1 MSDIKTAVTSSIE
14 KDNLATEIEIPIT
27 AKSPKP
33 FAALQLFSVKKIL
46 TALFFIL
53 LAASVSLIVPSN
65 EIAWVIAVLLL
76 TIYLFAFE
84 VVRID
89 IAAICVMVFL
99 GLTSVLAPYMGLQQ
113 GLVDPQLLF
122 NGFSSNA
129 VISIIAVMIIG
140 AGLDKTGLM
149 GSVAQAILKVG
160 GTQEQRIIPIISSTV
175 AFISSFMQ
183 NVGAAALFIPVV
195 SRISARANLPLSRLL
210 MPMGFCAILGGTMTM
225 IGSSPLILLNDLMIS
240 SNLTLP
246 AQQQMSP
253 WGLFAVTPIGIALVI
268 VGILYFMLLGRFVLP
283 KVAPQE
289 LESSS
294 PMAYFKETYGLDY
307 GLIEVLVPSDS
318 DLIGSSLEQLES
330 PNGVRVIAA
339 QFTNGSVRIGPGGLD
354 REVGIE
360 ANTVLGVMGTPVQ
373 LSAFCNHYQLTLR
386 PEMDSFADALSA
398 QKAGIAEVVVPPS
411 SKLIGKSAIDLRLRN
426 STGMSLMGLHRA
438 GETTQAGENVRE
450 IPLQAGDTLICH
462 TTWDALSRLES
473 DRNYVVVNKDYPIEE
488 LRPHKVGWALTF
500 FSIAIALVLFTEV
513 RLSIALLTGALGMVM
528 TNVLNIDE
536 AYKAVSWKT
545 VFLLA
550 SLIPLGM
557 AVESSGTAAW
567 IAHNTL
573 QLLAGVPIWG
583 LQLAVA
589 LLATFFSLVM
599 SNVGAT
605 VLLVPLAVNIAIGAG
620 GNPAVFA
627 LIVALA
633 TSNAFLIPT
642 HQVNALIM
650 GPGGY
655 KVIDFVRAGGLM
667 SVLFLAVLIPVI
679 NLLY

>member
-1 MSDIKTAVTSSIE
+1 MSETKIVPPDLNDSDSADQIDLLKEE
-14 KDNLATEIEIPIT
+14 KIQSKWHISEGVP
-27 AKSPKP
+27 
-33 FAALQLFSVKKIL
+33 VKHIVG
-46 TALFFIL
+46 ALFFIM
-53 LAASVSLIVPSN
+53 LAYITSAYVPSIQ
-65 EIAWVIAVLLL
+65 IAWVVAVLLM

-89 IAAICVMVFL
+89 IAAISVMVFL
-99 GLTSVLAPYMGLQQ
+99 GLTSVLAPYLGLSE
-113 GLVDPQLLF
+113 GLVDPEKLF
-122 NGFSSNA
+122 VGFSSNA
-129 VISIIAVMIIG
+129 VISIIAVMVIG

-149 GSVAQAILKVG
+149 GKVAQGILKVG
-160 GTQEQRIIPIISSTV
+160 GTSEQRIIPIISSTV

-195 SRISARANLPLSRLL
+195 SRISVRANLPLSRLL

-225 IGSSPLILLNDLMIS
+225 IGSSPLILLNDLLIA
-240 SNLTLP
+240 SNQTLP
-246 AQQQMSP
+246 ADQQMVL
-253 WGLFAVTPIGIALVI
+253 WGLFSVTPIGICLI
-268 VGILYFMLLGRFVLP
+268 LVGIIYFVVLGRFVLP
-283 KVAPQE
+283 KVDTQE
-289 LESSS
+289 SDSSS

-307 GLIEVLVPSDS
+307 GLVEILVPSDS
-318 DLIGSSLEQLES
+318 PIIGMSLESLES
-330 PNGVRVIAA
+330 PNGIRVIAA
-339 QFTNGSVRIGPGGLD
+339 QFPNGSLRIGPGGLD
-354 REVGIE
+354 RNVGID

-373 LSAFCNHYQLTLR
+373 LGKFCNKFELQLR

-398 QKAGIAEVVVPPS
+398 QKAGIAEVVVPPG
-411 SKLIGKSAIDLRLRN
+411 SKLIGRSAIDVRLRN

-438 GETTQAGENVRE
+438 GETTQAGDNVRAIE
-450 IPLQAGDTLICH
+450 FQAGDTMICH
-462 TTWDALSRLES
+462 TTWDALSRLEGN
-473 DRNYVVVNKDYPIEE
+473 RNYIVVNKDYPIEE
-488 LRPHKVGWALTF
+488 LRPHKVGWALLF
-500 FSIAIALVLFTEV
+500 FTIALSLVLFTDV

-528 TNVLNIDE
+528 TNVISIDE

-557 AVESSGTAAW
+557 AVETSGTAAW
-567 IAHNTL
+567 IANNTL
-573 QLLAGVPIWG
+573 SILDGVPLWG

-589 LLATFFSLVM
+589 ILATLFSLVM

-605 VLLVPLAVNIAIGAG
+605 VLLVPLAINIAIGAG

-655 KVIDFVRAGGLM
+655 KVLDFIRAGGVM
-667 SVLFLAVLIPVI
+667 SILFLAVLIPLV
-679 NLLY
+679 NLVF

>member
-1 MSDIKTAVTSSIE
+1 MSDIKTAGASPIE
-14 KDNLATEIEIPIT
+14 KDNLVTEIEIPM
-27 AKSPKP
+27 AVKVSKP
-33 FAALQLFSVKKIL
+33 IAVLQSFSIKKIF
-46 TALFFIL
+46 TALFFVL
-53 LAASVSLIVPSN
+53 LAASISFIVPSN

-84 VVRID
+84 IVRID
-89 IAAICVMVFL
+89 IAAIAVMVFL
-99 GLTSVLAPYMGLQQ
+99 GLTTALAPYMGLQQ

-160 GTQEQRIIPIISSTV
+160 GTREQRIIPIISSTV

-246 AQQQMSP
+246 AEQQMSL
-253 WGLFAVTPIGIALVI
+253 WGLFAVTPIGICLVL
-268 VGILYFMLLGRFVLP
+268 VGILYFVLMGRFVLP

-318 DLIGSSLEQLES
+318 DLVGSSLEQLES

-354 REVGIE
+354 RAVGID

-373 LSAFCNHYQLTLR
+373 LSAFCNQYQLTLR

-398 QKAGIAEVVVPPS
+398 QKAGIAEIVVPPS

-438 GETTQAGENVRE
+438 GETIQAGENVRE
-450 IPLQAGDTLICH
+450 VPLQAGDTLICH

-500 FSIAIALVLFTEV
+500 FTLAIGLVLFTEV
-513 RLSIALLTGALGMVM
+513 RLSIALLTGALGMVL
-528 TNVLNIDE
+528 TNVLSIDE

-567 IAHNTL
+567 IAHNSLHLL
-573 QLLAGVPIWG
+573 QGVPIWG

-655 KVIDFVRAGGLM
+655 KVSDFVRAGGLM
-667 SVLFLAVLIPVI
+667 SLLFLAVLIPMI
-679 NLLY
+679 NWLY

>member
-1 MSDIKTAVTSSIE
+1 MSETKNVPPDLNDNKNIDEINVADAE
-14 KDNLATEIEIPIT
+14 KIPSKWLSREGI
-27 AKSPKP
+27 P
-33 FAALQLFSVKKIL
+33 VKHIVG
-46 TALFFIL
+46 AFFFIM
-53 LAASVSLIVPSN
+53 LAYITSAYVPN
-65 EIAWVIAVLLL
+65 IQIAWVVAVLLM

-89 IAAICVMVFL
+89 IAAISVMVFL
-99 GLTSVLAPYMGLQQ
+99 GLTSVLAPYLGLSE
-113 GLVDPQLLF
+113 GLVDPNKLF
-122 NGFSSNA
+122 VGFSSNA
-129 VISIIAVMIIG
+129 VISIIAVMVIG

-149 GSVAQAILKVG
+149 GKVAQWILKVG
-160 GTQEQRIIPIISSTV
+160 GTSEQRIIPIISSTV

-183 NVGAAALFIPVV
+183 NVGAAALFLPVV
-195 SRISARANLPLSRLL
+195 SRISVRANLPLSRLL

-225 IGSSPLILLNDLMIS
+225 IGSSPLILLNDLLIA
-240 SNLTLP
+240 SNQTLP
-246 AQQQMSP
+246 ADQQMEL
-253 WGLFAVTPIGIALVI
+253 WGLFSVTPIGICLI
-268 VGILYFMLLGRFVLP
+268 LVGIIYFVVLGRFVLP
-283 KVAPQE
+283 KAEVQE
-289 LESSS
+289 TDSSS

-307 GLIEVLVPSDS
+307 GLVEILVPSDS
-318 DLIGSSLEQLES
+318 SIIGMSLESLES
-330 PNGVRVIAA
+330 PNGIRVIAA
-339 QFTNGSVRIGPGGLD
+339 QFPNGSLRIGPGGLD
-354 REVGIE
+354 RNVGID

-373 LSAFCNHYQLTLR
+373 LGAFCNKFALQLR

-398 QKAGIAEVVVPPS
+398 QKAGIAEVVVPPG
-411 SKLIGKSAIDLRLRN
+411 SKLIGRSAIDIRLRN

-438 GETTQAGENVRE
+438 GETTQAGDNVRA
-450 IPLQAGDTLICH
+450 IPFQAGDTMICH
-462 TTWDALSRLES
+462 TTWDALSRLEGN
-473 DRNYVVVNKDYPIEE
+473 RNYVVVNKDYPIEE
-488 LRPHKVGWALTF
+488 LRPHKVGWALLF
-500 FSIAIALVLFTEV
+500 FTIALSLVLFTDV

-528 TNVLNIDE
+528 TNVISIDE

-557 AVESSGTAAW
+557 AVETSGTAAW
-567 IAHNTL
+567 IANNTL
-573 QLLAGVPIWG
+573 AVLDGVPIWG

-589 LLATFFSLVM
+589 ILATLFSLVM

-605 VLLVPLAVNIAIGAG
+605 VLLVPLAINIAIGAG

-655 KVIDFVRAGGLM
+655 KVIDFIRAGGIM
-667 SVLFLAVLIPVI
+667 SLLFLAVLIPLI
-679 NLLY
+679 NLIF

>member
-1 MSDIKTAVTSSIE
+1 MSETKSSDLPAADDDSLLAEQKNLEKTTPTTFNKEVI
-14 KDNLATEIEIPIT
+14 
-27 AKSPKP
+27 
-33 FAALQLFSVKKIL
+33 KKIISGV
-46 TALFFIL
+46 FFVVL
-53 LAASVSLIVPSN
+53 SLAISFIVPSVQ
-65 EIAWVIAVLLL
+65 IAWVVSVLLI

-99 GLTSVLAPYMGLQQ
+99 GLTSMLAPLLGLEE
-113 GLVDPQLLF
+113 GLVDPQHLF
-122 NGFSSNA
+122 VGFSSNA

-149 GSVAQAILKVG
+149 GSVAQAILKLG
-160 GTQEQRIIPIISSTV
+160 GKSEKRIIPIISGAV
-175 AFISSFMQ
+175 GVISSFMQ

-195 SRISARANLPLSRLL
+195 SRISARANLPMSRLL

-225 IGSSPLILLNDLMIS
+225 IGSSPLILLNDLIS
-240 SNLTLP
+240 ASNLTLP
-246 AQQQMSP
+246 ADKQMQM
-253 WGLFAVTPIGIALVI
+253 WGLFSVTPVGICLIAVGIA
-268 VGILYFMLLGRFVLP
+268 YFVVLGRYVLP
-283 KVAPQE
+283 KHEEQE
-289 LESSS
+289 SESTS

-318 DLIGSSLEQLES
+318 DLVGMTLQSMES

-339 QFTNGSVRIGPGGLD
+339 QFPNGSLRIGPGGLD
-354 REVGIE
+354 RNVGIE
-360 ANTVLGVMGTPVQ
+360 SNTVLGVMGTPSQ
-373 LSAFCNHYQLTLR
+373 LSQFYTKFALQLR
-386 PEMDSFADALSA
+386 PEMNSFSDALSS
-398 QKAGIAEVVVPPS
+398 QKAGIAEVVVPPGS
-411 SKLIGKSAIDLRLRN
+411 NLIGKSAIEIRLRN

-438 GETTQAGENVRE
+438 GETIQAGDNVRAIE
-450 IPLQAGDTLICH
+450 FQAGDTLICH
-462 TTWDALSRLES
+462 TTWQALSRLEGN
-473 DRNYVVVNKDYPIEE
+473 RNYIVVNKDYPIEE

-500 FSIAIALVLFTEV
+500 FTIAISMVLFTDI

-528 TNVLNIDE
+528 TNVISIDE

-567 IAHNTL
+567 IASNTL
-573 QLLAGVPIWG
+573 ILLDGVPIWG

-589 LLATFFSLVM
+589 ILATFFSLVM

-605 VLLVPLAVNIAIGAG
+605 VLLVPLAINIALGAG

-633 TSNAFLIPT
+633 TSNAFIIPT

-655 KVIDFVRAGGLM
+655 KVVDFLRAGGIM
-667 SVLFLAVLIPVI
+667 SILFLVVLIAVI
-679 NLLY
+679 NLFY

>member
-1 MSDIKTAVTSSIE
+1 MNNISLQQETKQSEQPPLNTPADSTLSQKIRKLPLKAIISGAIFLFLAIIISD
-14 KDNLATEIEIPIT
+14 
-27 AKSPKP
+27 
-33 FAALQLFSVKKIL
+33 F
-46 TALFFIL
+46 
-53 LAASVSLIVPSN
+53 VPN
-65 EIAWVIAVLLL
+65 IQIAWVVAVLLM

-99 GLTSVLAPYMGLQQ
+99 GLTSVLAPLLGLEE
-113 GLVDPQLLF
+113 GLVNPEQLF
-122 NGFSSNA
+122 VGFSSNA

-149 GSVAQAILKVG
+149 AKVAQGILKVG
-160 GTQEQRIIPIISSTV
+160 GSSEKRIIPIISGTV
-175 AFISSFMQ
+175 AVISSFMQ

-195 SRISARANLPLSRLL
+195 SRISARANLPMSRLL

-225 IGSSPLILLNDLMIS
+225 IGSSPLILLNDLLAA
-240 SNLTLP
+240 SNQSLP
-246 AQQQMSP
+246 ADQQMQM
-253 WGLFAVTPIGIALVI
+253 WGLFSVTPIGICLI
-268 VGILYFMLLGRFVLP
+268 SVGILYFVVLGKFVLP
-283 KVAPQE
+283 KVDLDE
-289 LESSS
+289 ESDTSS

-307 GLIEVLVPSDS
+307 GLVEILVPSS
-318 DLIGSSLEQLES
+318 SSLIGASLEAIES
-330 PNGVRVIAA
+330 PNGIRVIAA
-339 QFTNGSVRIGPGGLD
+339 QFPNGSLRIGPGGLD
-354 REVGIE
+354 RNVGID
-360 ANTVLGVMGTPVQ
+360 ANTILGVMGTPVQ
-373 LSAFCNHYQLTLR
+373 LGAFCSKYVLQLR

-398 QKAGIAEVVVPPS
+398 QKAGIAEVVVPPGS
-411 SKLIGKSAIDLRLRN
+411 NLIGKSAIELRLRN

-438 GETTQAGENVRE
+438 GKTTRAGDNVRAVE
-450 IPLQAGDTLICH
+450 FQAGDTMICH
-462 TTWDALSRLES
+462 TTWEALSRLEG

-488 LRPHKVGWALTF
+488 LRPHKVGWALAF
-500 FSIAIALVLFTEV
+500 FSIAIAMVLFTDV
-513 RLSIALLTGALGMVM
+513 RLSIALLTGALGMVIS
-528 TNVLNIDE
+528 NVISIDE

-557 AVESSGTAAW
+557 AVENSGTAAW
-567 IAHNTL
+567 IANNTL
-573 QLLAGVPIWG
+573 QLLDGVPLWG

-589 LLATFFSLVM
+589 LLATLFSLVM

-605 VLLVPLAVNIAIGAG
+605 VLLVPLAINIAIGSG

-655 KVIDFVRAGGLM
+655 KVVDFIRAGSAM
-667 SVLFLAVLIPVI
+667 TILFLVVLIVVI
-679 NLLY
+679 NLLF